1 MSSSMHLVGR
11 IAVTPELRYGASSGK
26 AWAKFRIADNYK
38 DGEEEK
44 SSFFDVVCWAELAEN
59 MAELPTGSRVW
70 FSGYQVMKE
79 WEDKKSGQKRTSYE
93 LKASDGGVSMRWDAL
108 GIGGSK
114 AAPSQEKKAVEAIQ
128 QGFAEAKVP
137 EEEPF

>member
-1 MSSSMHLVGR
+1 MSSSMYLVGR

-59 MAELPTGSRVW
+59 MAELPIGFRVW

-93 LKASDGGVSMRWDAL
+93 LKASDGGVSMRFQPIN
-108 GIGGSK
+108 IGDKK
-114 AAPSQEKKAVEAIQ
+114 AAPAQEEKAVEAIQ
-128 QGFAEAKVP
+128 QGFAEAEVP